1 MKKIL
6 LAALLLIAAAPQT
19 IHAETVVSDQMRA
32 VRNDFQ
38 DRKFGIFLHWGIYS
52 MLGDGEWVMHNKKL
66 DRTEYA
72 HLAGGFC
79 PSWFSAREWVLLFK
93 EAGAQYVTFTSR
105 HHDGFSMW
113 NSEASDYN
121 VVKATPFGRDVI
133 KELSAACAQE
143 GLKLHL
149 YYSHMDW
156 QRLDYPTGQCKNCP
170 HDPGTTNW
178 DSYYSFMN
186 RQLTELLTNYGP
198 IGAIWFDGM
207 WDHPEKEFDWRL
219 KEQYELI
226 HRLQPKC
233 MIGNNHHG
241 APHEGEDFQLFEQ
254 DLPGQNT
261 AGFSKDQAVSDQLPL
276 ESCQT
281 MNATWGYSITDKS
294 YKSSA
299 EVIRRL
305 VKAAGMNSNLLLN
318 IGPRPDGQLPDE
330 AVKILQDVG
339 AFMHKYSSSIYDTRG
354 GIVPP
359 QPWGVTTQKGKKLYI
374 HILNSEQDGKITNEG
389 LERIDGSLSFL
400 MPKGKYGIKQIT
412 RMDTGAPITFRNES
426 QGIRVFLQS
435 RPTTDQTDLILVA
448 QLN

>member
-1 MKKIL
+1 MRKIM
-6 LAALLLIAAAPQT
+6 LAALMLLSLGAT
-19 IHAETVVSDQMRA
+19 SVRAEVIPSDAMRR
-32 VRNDFQ
+32 VRNEFQ

-66 DRTEYA
+66 DREEYA

-121 VVKATPFGRDVI
+121 IVKATPFGRDVI

-143 GLKLHL
+143 GLPLHL

-156 QRLDYPTGQCKNCP
+156 QRPEYPTGRCKNVP
-170 HDPGTTNW
+170 HDPKEANW
-178 DSYYSFMN
+178 PAYYAFMN
-186 RQLTELLTNYGP
+186 RQLTELLTQYGP

-207 WDHPEKEFDWRL
+207 WDHPEKEFDWGL
-219 KEQYELI
+219 EEQYALI
-226 HRLQPKC
+226 HKLQPRC

-241 APHEGEDFQLFEQ
+241 TPHDGEDFQLFEQ
-254 DLPGQNT
+254 DLPGENS
-261 AGFSKDQAVSDQLPL
+261 AGFSGGQKVDNALPL

-281 MNATWGYSITDKS
+281 MNNTWGYSITDKA
-294 YKSSA
+294 YKSSE
-299 EVIRRL
+299 EVIRIL

-339 AFMHKYSSSIYDTRG
+339 AFLRTAGKTIYSTRG

-359 QPWGVTTQKGKKLYI
+359 QTWGVTTQRGKTLFI
-374 HILNSEQDGKITNEG
+374 HILNTERDGKTVNEG
-389 LERIDGSLSFL
+389 LEQTEGRWTILL
-400 MPKGKYGIKQIT
+400 PKGKYSIKSV
-412 RMDTGAPITFRNES
+412 RRLGGEALTFRNES
-426 QGIRVFLQS
+426 AGTRIFLPS
-435 RPTTDQTDLILVA
+435 RPTTDITDYILEA
-448 QLN
+448 SL